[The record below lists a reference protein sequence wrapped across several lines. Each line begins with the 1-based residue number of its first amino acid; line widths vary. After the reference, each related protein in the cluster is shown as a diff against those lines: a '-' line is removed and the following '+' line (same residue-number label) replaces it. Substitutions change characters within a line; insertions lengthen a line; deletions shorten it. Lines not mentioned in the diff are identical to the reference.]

1 MLISA
6 PDADSQK
13 GLRHAQAAGGSM
25 RDSLDL
31 RSVRSAGSALRRGGL
46 VLLLLAI
53 AITSLNSIACVST
66 GHVGVVT
73 VFGRV
78 TGTTMREGIHLVSPL
93 ARVQE
98 FSIKTQEVKER
109 ATVPSKEGLIMGLE
123 ASVLY
128 HLEPGRAADV
138 FQQIGVGYAEVLLV
152 PNMRSAMRAVTA
164 SNSASTLY
172 SDARETIARQILT
185 DLQSQV
191 QPRGIVIENVLLRDL
206 QLPESLKQ
214 AIEAKQQAQQEA
226 QRMEFVLQRER
237 QEAERKRVEAQGI
250 KDFQNIVSEG
260 ISEKLLE
267 WKGIE
272 ATVELAKSSNSKLV
286 VVGNTK
292 SGLPLVFSGDK

>member
-1 MLISA
+1 MEEQMRNVMTFDGNLPPGSTA
-6 PDADSQK
+6 RRY
-13 GLRHAQAAGGSM
+13 GLAI
-25 RDSLDL
+25 L
-31 RSVRSAGSALRRGGL
+31 VI
-46 VLLLLAI
+46 VLLGILG
-53 AITSLNSIACVST
+53 LNSIASVGT

-73 VFGRV
+73 LFGRV
-78 TGTTMREGIHLVSPL
+78 TGRTMGEGIHLVNPL
-93 ARVQE
+93 SRVHE
-98 FSIKTQEVKER
+98 LSVKTQEVKER
-109 ATVPSKEGLIMGLE
+109 ATVPSKEGLTMGLE

-128 HLEPGRAADV
+128 HVQPDRAADL
-138 FQQIGVGYAEVLLV
+138 FQRVGPSYPDILLV
-152 PNMRSAMRAVTA
+152 PNFRSAMRSVTA

-185 DLQSQV
+185 DLQAQV

-206 QLPESLKQ
+206 QLPETLKQ

-250 KDFQNIVSEG
+250 KDFQNIVTEG

-272 ATVELAKSSNSKLV
+272 ATVELARSTNSKVV
-286 VVGNTK
+286 VVGSSKT
-292 SGLPLVFSGDK
+292 GLPIIFSGDK